1 MTKVC
6 TKNCK
11 RERSRKA
18 QVDVAKAKR
27 DSDINIDKLNWLNRE
42 EDEARQRLENTN
54 RENEQN
60 ESLITNLT
68 DQVERVEERLP
79 LRVLSAVGVVLGIV
93 LSNLKS
99 VLSKVEKGLG
109 DESKAIGKKLGEI
122 PGIVGAIAVVLSSR
136 QPVKLFLFSINM
148 HGY

>member
-1 MTKVC
+1 M
-6 TKNCK
+6 
-11 RERSRKA
+11 
-18 QVDVAKAKR
+18 
-27 DSDINIDKLNWLNRE
+27 NRE

-68 DQVERVEERLP
+68 DQVERVEERIP

-109 DESKAIGKKLGEI
+109 DDSKAIGKKLGEI

>member
-1 MTKVC
+1 M
-6 TKNCK
+6 
-11 RERSRKA
+11 
-18 QVDVAKAKR
+18 
-27 DSDINIDKLNWLNRE
+27 NRE

-79 LRVLSAVGVVLGIV
+79 LRERVKNIFKEYGFTAFAVLSAVGVVLGIV

-109 DESKAIGKKLGEI
+109 DDSKAIGKKLGEI

>member
-1 MTKVC
+1 M
-6 TKNCK
+6 
-11 RERSRKA
+11 
-18 QVDVAKAKR
+18 
-27 DSDINIDKLNWLNRE
+27 NRE

-79 LRVLSAVGVVLGIV
+79 LRERVKNIFKEYGFTAFAVLSAVGVVLGIV